1 MFCNVLGAVFTD
13 EELDALLDRSDMLP
27 AVESSVTRID
37 SKIKEDVKIY
47 RVVDKPHEDL
57 KLNNLS

>member
-1 MFCNVLGAVFTD
+1 M
-13 EELDALLDRSDMLP
+13 LDRSDMLP

-47 RVVDKPHEDL
+47 RVIDQTYEDL
-57 KLNNLS
+57 KLK

>member
-1 MFCNVLGAVFTD
+1 VCAVFTD